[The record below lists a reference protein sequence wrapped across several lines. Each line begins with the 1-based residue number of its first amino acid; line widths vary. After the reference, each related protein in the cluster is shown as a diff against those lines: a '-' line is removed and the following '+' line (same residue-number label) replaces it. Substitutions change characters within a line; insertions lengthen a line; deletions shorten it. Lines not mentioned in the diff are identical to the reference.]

1 MAKVI
6 KFYTRDFLREKVKAR
21 PRDRRGKVIEFP
33 KEKSAAVAKAA
44 KIRELDE
51 ASRIA
56 ISWPGCF

>member
-6 KFYTRDFLREKVKAR
+6 KSQSRDFPREKVKSR

-33 KEKSAAVAKAA
+33 QEKSASAAKTG

-51 ASRIA
+51 VSRTPVFY
-56 ISWPGCF
+56 PGCF

>member
-6 KFYTRDFLREKVKAR
+6 KFYSRDFLREKVKSK

-33 KEKSAAVAKAA
+33 MEKSASVATAA

>member
-1 MAKVI
+1 MAKVT
-6 KFYTRDFLREKVKAR
+6 KFYSRDFLREKVKSR
-21 PRDRRGKVIEFP
+21 PRDRRGKVIELP
-33 KEKSAAVAKAA
+33 TEKTAWVAKAA